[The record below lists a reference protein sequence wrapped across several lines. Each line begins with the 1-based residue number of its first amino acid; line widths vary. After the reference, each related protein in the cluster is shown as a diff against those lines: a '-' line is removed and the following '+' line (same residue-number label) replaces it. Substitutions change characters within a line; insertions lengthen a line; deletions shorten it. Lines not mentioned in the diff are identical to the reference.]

1 MSKIL
6 MLWQSTYQH
15 SDSKRW
21 YQQTNRNLSTQETH
35 LENTADY
42 WVHQEVL
49 EAEPVAEKA
58 DYTFLLGK
66 EVLNFLCDARR

>member
-1 MSKIL
+1 M
-6 MLWQSTYQH
+6 
-15 SDSKRW
+15 
-21 YQQTNRNLSTQETH
+21 
-35 LENTADY
+35 ENTADY